1 MAVKAST
8 QISIVDISDAYNVIL
23 TSESYTFVG
32 DADGAPAGLS
42 CETQVIGYCGET
54 QCESVY
60 IGSITRPNGISVSVT
75 NNNSKSPTITF
86 RTTGVIDSSREAVI
100 PVTVDGVTINKK
112 FSFAVAKTG
121 ATGNGIKAV
130 TEHYAVS
137 SSNTVTPTEWFEDV
151 LVTDVVNKYLW
162 YYETLTYTNGASV
175 DTKKRVIGTYGD
187 KGDNFGWNLF
197 KGSSMINGQRLKCD
211 DITSMNSITTKE
223 YTDEGYHIITPST
236 GNLSNG
242 VGFKYDYKTLGIK
255 QGDTITFSC
264 EVKGTSDSNVP
275 CICIRFGAFN
285 ENNVVWWGSSA
296 RNSEKTYFTPA
307 DEFQKVSVTYAIP
320 KEDGWKS
327 NYVWFAVHGN
337 FESDLYIRNLKLEL
351 GSTATAW
358 TPHPDDLIGADG
370 KGIKSTTVTYQAS
383 SSGTAVPTGTWQ
395 TSVPTVSAGQFLW
408 TRTVI
413 IYTDN
418 TTSTSYSIGKIGTNG
433 TAGKGIKSTA
443 ITYQAGASGTAIPTG
458 TWETQ
463 PPTTSAAKPYFWT
476 RTVITY
482 TDNTTSTSY
491 NVGSTPDSV
500 QVGGR
505 NLQLGSAKWDTTAWN
520 VKGAITVDGDTAI
533 MSADARPSCS
543 SIEVNINSVYTVS
556 IDVKAD
562 VTGTIT
568 PDYGLILLG
577 FYNESSELAE
587 SIWVPGQLTS
597 EWNRIV
603 YTFTVPNNKNIK
615 YLSVGLRNVNG
626 IKNIYFRH
634 LKVEKGN
641 KATDWT
647 PAPEDIQ
654 SDIKGVSNK
663 TDEAAKTA
671 TNFMGFESGT
681 GLQIGNKMNGT
692 WKGFRSRITDT
703 AFEILN
709 EAGSA
714 VASYGRKLIQLG
726 KDSTDAVI
734 ELCGGKGSIKYNLIT
749 PEYGNESLRRYGL
762 TMTSDDISLVSDGTG
777 KTSGSGWIEMKSR
790 KGDYAVNTS
799 MENTCRV
806 SGNSVELSSFMTDT
820 ENNAIIGYCGVNG
833 SIEGGLDLFAHGGK
847 AEGLEAIRYN
857 SVSFLNLLFPVGYV
871 YMSYGDATSPAQ
883 LFGGTWEQIKG
894 KFLYCNEGTST
905 GGSATHQ
912 HWQTVGLDYGDGL
925 LYTNSG
931 SKVTKSRVVT
941 GQMCSYKYDGYG
953 SNNSIREDA
962 TYEAN
967 SMPPYVT
974 VYAWVRTA

>member
-8 QISIVDISDAYNVIL
+8 QVSIVDISDAYNVIL
-23 TSESYTFVG
+23 SSEAYTFVG
-32 DADGAPAGLS
+32 DTAGAPAGLS
-42 CETQVIGYCGET
+42 CETQVVAYCGGN
-54 QCESVY
+54 QCDSVY
-60 IGSITRPNGISVSVT
+60 IGSITRSNGISVSVS
-75 NNNSKSPTITF
+75 NNRTKSPTITF
-86 RTTGVIDSSREAVI
+86 KTTGVLSSSCEVVI
-100 PVTVDGVTINKK
+100 PVTVDGVTVNKK
-112 FSFAVAKTG
+112 FTFSVAK
-121 ATGNGIKAV
+121 TGNGIKDV
-130 TEHYAVS
+130 KEHYAVS
-137 SSNTVTPTEWFEDV
+137 DSNTVTPTNWFDDV
-151 LVTDVVNKYLW
+151 LITDSVNKYLW
-162 YYETLTYTNGASV
+162 YYETITYTNGTTE

-187 KGDNFGWNLF
+187 KGDNFGWNLI
-197 KGSSMINGQRLKCD
+197 KGTTTPIVDKWKGNGWGGSFLPYGEHTYKLVAENGWHMARYIDLADYAGQEVTISFYAKN
-211 DITSMNSITTKE
+211 ISEETTATNA
-223 YTDEGYHIITPST
+223 YR
-236 GNLSNG
+236 
-242 VGFKYDYKTLGIK
+242 LGI
-255 QGDTITFSC
+255 
-264 EVKGTSDSNVP
+264 SNNAGSNP
-275 CICIRFGAFN
+275 YFNDYFGFAQKP
-285 ENNVVWWGSSA
+285 EQDVW
-296 RNSEKTYFTPA
+296 TYYKYT
-307 DEFQKVSVTYAIP
+307 IP
-320 KEDGWKS
+320 KLNDDGQLGIGSLCYPENS
-327 NYVWFAVHGN
+327 NYKSTW
-337 FESDLYIRNLKLEL
+337 LIKNLKLEL
-351 GSTATAW
+351 GSEATIW
-358 TPHPDDLIGADG
+358 TPHPDDLNGADG
-370 KGIKSTTVTYQAS
+370 KGIKSTSITYQAS

-568 PDYGLILLG
+568 PDYGLLLLG

-626 IKNIYFRH
+626 IKNIYFRY

-681 GLQIGNKMNGT
+681 GLQIGNKTNGT

-734 ELCGGKGSIKYNLIT
+734 ELCGGKGSIKYSLIT
-749 PEYGNESLRRYGL
+749 PEYENESARRYGL

-777 KTSGSGWIEMKSR
+777 KTAGSGWIEMKSR
-790 KGDYAVNTS
+790 KDDYGVNTS
-799 MENTCRV
+799 MENVCRV

-820 ENNAIIGYCGVNG
+820 ETNAINGYCGVNG

-847 AEGLEAIRYN
+847 TEGLEAIRYN
-857 SVSFLNLLFPVGYV
+857 SVSFLNLFFPVGYV

-894 KFLYCNEGTST
+894 KFLYCNEGTAT
-905 GGSATHQ
+905 GGSTNHQ
-912 HWQTVGLDYGDGL
+912 HWQTIGLDYGDGL

-931 SKVTKSRVVT
+931 NKVTKSRVVT
-941 GQMCSYKYDGYG
+941 GQMCSYKYDEYG
-953 SNNSIREDA
+953 ANNSTREDA
-962 TYEAN
+962 TYEAS